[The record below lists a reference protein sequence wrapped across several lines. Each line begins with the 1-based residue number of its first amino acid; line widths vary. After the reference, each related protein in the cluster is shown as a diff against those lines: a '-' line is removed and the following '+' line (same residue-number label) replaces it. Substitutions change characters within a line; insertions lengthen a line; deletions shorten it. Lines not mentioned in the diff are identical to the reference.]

1 MVEKRSLIDIID
13 DTLGELGLPGLKD
26 VIPLPK
32 YVAEILGI
40 PTPDE
45 IAQEIS
51 KKVREAVER
60 RVK

>member
-1 MVEKRSLIDIID
+1 MAEKRSLIDVID
-13 DTLGELGLPGLKD
+13 NTLGELGLPGLKD

-32 YVAEILGI
+32 YVADVLGI

-51 KKVREAVER
+51 KKVREAVEKK
-60 RVK
+60 VK